1 MSINMSDYSPYRVY
15 YVIFWDSIYPFGCK
29 KLNAIYKRTP
39 ASRIGLNIKQ
49 LIVKTG
55 GFISPQK
62 NGTAFCCPVLPLL
75 CFLVFLSVRFRGG
88 GKKCAAAFAV
98 AFDKALCGV
107 LAHGKIF
114 AQAVHTHKF
123 RRSAADELFMESY
136 FVVCKAFRTLDT
148 VRKQIHYFSSLPM
161 NIRESCFSSSIMKNS
176 FLTPMSSPVIASTRR
191 SP

>member
-1 MSINMSDYSPYRVY
+1 M
-15 YVIFWDSIYPFGCK
+15 
-29 KLNAIYKRTP
+29 
-39 ASRIGLNIKQ
+39 NIKQ
-49 LIVKTG
+49 LIDKTG

-62 NGTAFCCPVLPLL
+62 KRDSFLPSRFCCYFVCL
-75 CFLVFLSVRFRGG
+75 FFLSVRSRGG

>member
-1 MSINMSDYSPYRVY
+1 M
-15 YVIFWDSIYPFGCK
+15 
-29 KLNAIYKRTP
+29 
-39 ASRIGLNIKQ
+39 NIKQ
-49 LIVKTG
+49 LIDKPV
-55 GFISPQK
+55 FPFYF
-62 NGTAFCCPVLPLL
+62 TAKKRDSFLPSRFCHYYVLI
-75 CFLVFLSVRFRGG
+75 CLVFLSVRFRGG
-88 GKKCAAAFAV
+88 GKKCAAAFAA
-98 AFDKALCGV
+98 AFYKALCGI

-176 FLTPMSSPVIASTRR
+176 FLTPMSSPVIASTRW